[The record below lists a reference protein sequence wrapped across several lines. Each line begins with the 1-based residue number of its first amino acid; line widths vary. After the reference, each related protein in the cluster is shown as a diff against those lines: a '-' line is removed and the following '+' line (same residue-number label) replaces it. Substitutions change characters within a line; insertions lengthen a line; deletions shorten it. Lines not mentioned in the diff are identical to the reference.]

1 MTFGDRGRESAYLG
15 NFRTRRQTDICEMPR
30 YYAVLSGVHMLAG
43 GDPTGW
49 LGI

>member
-1 MTFGDRGRESAYLG
+1 MAPEDKSRNNTPVAQVPHTETKLFLRNA
-15 NFRTRRQTDICEMPR
+15 
-30 YYAVLSGVHMLAG
+30 AVPGSFERHMLAG